1 VTQTFLAA
9 LGCAARV
16 RLTRARFGVA
26 GEEFTTSGL
35 AVEEAGW
42 YEAMPHRRPAEVSLP
57 PLRRGETLRVREAV
71 LREGETAPPPPL
83 SEAELIGAMEAAGVG
98 TDASIAGHI
107 KAIEARRYVQ
117 LVGRGERGGDGGG
130 GDGGDGGCGR
140 GGGRGQ
146 GKGGV
151 GRRGAGAGAGAGV
164 GGPRAF
170 EPTPLGRA
178 LVEGCAAIDPELV
191 APLVRSHVEAQLRR
205 VASGEASRADVLR
218 HCLGEFRRK
227 FAFFTQ
233 SARARRPF
241 APPPPCP
248 TRARDT
254 PSPGEI
260 TRDYWRRSPE
270 IDTWHALAR

>member
-1 VTQTFLAA
+1 MTQTFLAA

-26 GEEFTTSGL
+26 GEEFTSSGL

-57 PLRRGETLRVREAV
+57 PLRSGEALRVRVAV

-130 GDGGDGGCGR
+130 GDGGDGGCGG

-146 GKGGV
+146 GKGGAA
-151 GRRGAGAGAGAGV
+151 RRGAGGGAGG

-191 APLVRSHVEAQLRR
+191 APLA
-205 VASGEASRADVLR
+205 ASRS
-218 HCLGEFRRK
+218 E
-227 FAFFTQ
+227 
-233 SARARRPF
+233 
-241 APPPPCP
+241 APPFP
-248 TRARDT
+248 TDEE
-254 PSPGEI
+254 G
-260 TRDYWRRSPE
+260 
-270 IDTWHALAR
+270 